1 MRRGLSSSHFL
12 VYPKK
17 EGLLSDHRPILLD
30 TDYYRTTAM
39 PRKVRRRRFEGKW
52 LKEEGVGEVVLAA
65 WSNGLEVNNGNV
77 AKAVAAVQ
85 DALHA

>member
-1 MRRGLSSSHFL
+1 
-12 VYPKK
+12 
-17 EGLLSDHRPILLD
+17 
-30 TDYYRTTAM
+30 M

-85 DALHA
+85 DALHAWDGTVLKKPRARLRSLSRKLEEVLRGDLS